1 MAWIPRQRQTGAGR
15 NYFKIAVP
23 IAQKYPGEIQQL
35 VPPGEAAGFVPHVLG
50 SIPLPALPLLLHAF
64 LPRQ

>member
-23 IAQKYPGEIQQL
+23 IAQKYPGEIKQL

-64 LPRQ
+64 PPRQ